1 MMFFDRGLKV
11 GHHIILYIKDITNK
25 TNQYISDNNG
35 SIFIIREI
43 YTKSIILDFVN
54 LESDILETESTI
66 IENYPLTGVSTYL
79 NFSIKWQIKK

>member
-35 SIFIIREI
+35 SIFIIRK
-43 YTKSIILDFVN
+43 YILKV
-54 LESDILETESTI
+54 L
-66 IENYPLTGVSTYL
+66 Y
-79 NFSIKWQIKK
+79 